1 MIKPDAI
8 IKTNRRSLSITITQK
23 GEVIVHAPKRL
34 SMDNIINFVSEKSN
48 WIETKRNEILKK
60 QEDHKDILT
69 YNKMLFLGKQY
80 LKYEMNG
87 IKKVELTTSCLL
99 CPKGLDES
107 ELLFK
112 IAKWY
117 MQTAKSILAER
128 LEYLANL
135 MQLDYNSFKISNTKN
150 RWGSCDTKGN
160 IKINFRLIMLPHKII
175 DYVLI
180 HELSHLVEF
189 NHSKKFYRVIESVM
203 PNYDE
208 ARKNLKY
215 YSDILLLF
223 R

>member
-1 MIKPDAI
+1 MNNKI
-8 IKTNRRSLSITITQK
+8 
-23 GEVIVHAPKRL
+23 
-34 SMDNIINFVSEKSN
+34 DNLINFVNEKSN

>member
-8 IKTNRRSLSITITQK
+8 IKSNRRSLSITITQK

-34 SMDNIINFVSEKSN
+34 SMDNIILFINEKAD
-48 WIETKRNEILKK
+48 WIECKRNEILKK

-69 YNKMLFLGKQY
+69 YNKMLFLGKKY
-80 LKYEMNG
+80 LKYEMAG
-87 IKKVELTTSCLL
+87 VKKIELTTTCLL
-99 CPKGLDES
+99 CPKGLDEK

-117 MQTAKSILAER
+117 IDTAKPILSER
-128 LEYLANL
+128 LEYLADL
-135 MQLDYNSFKISNTKN
+135 MQLDYYSFKISNTKN
-150 RWGSCDTKGN
+150 RWGSCDTNGN

-189 NHSKKFYRVIESVM
+189 NHSKKFYKVIESVM
-203 PNYDE
+203 PNYE
-208 ARKNLKY
+208 EVRKSLKL

>member
-34 SMDNIINFVSEKSN
+34 SMDNIINFVNEKSN
-48 WIETKRNEILKK
+48 WIETKRIEILKK

-189 NHSKKFYRVIESVM
+189 NHSKEFYRVIESVM

>member
-34 SMDNIINFVSEKSN
+34 SMDNIINFVNEKSN
-48 WIETKRNEILKK
+48 WIETKRIEILKK

>member
-34 SMDNIINFVSEKSN
+34 SMDNIINFVNEKSN

>member
-34 SMDNIINFVSEKSN
+34 SMDNIISFVNEKSN

>member
-34 SMDNIINFVSEKSN
+34 SMDNIINFVNEKSN

-60 QEDHKDILT
+60 QEGHKDILT

>member
-34 SMDNIINFVSEKSN
+34 SMDNIINFVNEKSN
-48 WIETKRNEILKK
+48 WIETKRIEILKK

-99 CPKGLDES
+99 CPKGLNES

>member
-8 IKTNRRSLSITITQK
+8 IKTSRRSLSITITQK

-34 SMDNIINFVSEKSN
+34 SMDNIINFVNEKSN
-48 WIETKRNEILKK
+48 WIETKRIEILKK